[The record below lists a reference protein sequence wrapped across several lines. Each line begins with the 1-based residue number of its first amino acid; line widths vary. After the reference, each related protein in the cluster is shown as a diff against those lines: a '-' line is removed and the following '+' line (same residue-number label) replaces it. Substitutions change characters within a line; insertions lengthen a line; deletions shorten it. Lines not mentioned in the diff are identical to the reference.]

1 MVGIQQCNTRFFVGT
16 EKATTDETQTAEKF
30 VFHRSP
36 MGVEVAPGKLRLF
49 LPGKVRRRLPDSK
62 VIVGQATNGTDFVLL
77 RCMLQL
83 RNISKAFGNHVAV
96 HPTDLTVKSGKTTA
110 LLGQSGCGK
119 STLLRMII
127 GLIPPD
133 TGSVIFDNAEITH
146 ETLQVQRR
154 RMGYVIQEGG
164 LFPHLTAEQNI
175 TIVARFLQWSAER
188 IVRRL
193 EDLLELTH
201 FPADGLA
208 RFPMQLS
215 GGQRQRVSL
224 MRALMLDPDLLLL
237 DEPLGALD
245 PMIRADLQSD
255 LREIF
260 RALGKTVVLVTH
272 DIGEA
277 GFLADGIVLMRDGRT
292 VQQGKLADLV
302 HAPSEP
308 FVTDFINAHR
318 GPLDSLDANK

>member
-1 MVGIQQCNTRFFVGT
+1 
-16 EKATTDETQTAEKF
+16 
-30 VFHRSP
+30 
-36 MGVEVAPGKLRLF
+36 
-49 LPGKVRRRLPDSK
+49 
-62 VIVGQATNGTDFVLL
+62 
-77 RCMLQL
+77 
-83 RNISKAFGNHVAV
+83 
-96 HPTDLTVKSGKTTA
+96 
-110 LLGQSGCGK
+110 
-119 STLLRMII
+119 MII